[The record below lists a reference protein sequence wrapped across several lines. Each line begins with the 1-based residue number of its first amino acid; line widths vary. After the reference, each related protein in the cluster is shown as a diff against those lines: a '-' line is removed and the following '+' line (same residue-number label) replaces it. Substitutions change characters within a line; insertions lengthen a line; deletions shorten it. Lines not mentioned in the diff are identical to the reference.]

1 MAAQLLPGYFLAL
14 LVIELMPFD
23 FVVGRQE
30 LRVKYEENKVW
41 EIGLLQVFVHD
52 PDGLQ
57 IELNFHG
64 ALKKQD
70 APAQVS

>member
-1 MAAQLLPGYFLAL
+1 MTLA
-14 LVIELMPFD
+14 
-23 FVVGRQE
+23 R
-30 LRVKYEENKVW
+30 LRDNGIAYEENKVW

-70 APAQVS
+70 APAAAVS